1 MLRPA
6 ERQVRMV
13 IGMVP
18 DLVSFINDATNEGR
32 VTLCVYS
39 NDEERGFYICCFEN
53 VQNFR
58 RPSGVGTV
66 IKSDCDLMFAAR
78 ALVIQRRKLR
88 KLHIF
93 CREIAVCIYS
103 QIAQ

>member
-6 ERQVRMV
+6 EREVRMV

-18 DLVSFINDATNEGR
+18 NLVSFVDDATNKRR

-39 NDEERGFYICCFEN
+39 HDEKRGFYVYCFKD

-58 RPSGVGTV
+58 RPSRVGTV
-66 IKSDCDLMFAAR
+66 IKSDGDLMFAAR
-78 ALVIQRRKLR
+78 ALVI
-88 KLHIF
+88 
-93 CREIAVCIYS
+93 
-103 QIAQ
+103 

>member
-6 ERQVRMV
+6 ERQIGMV

-18 DLVSFINDATNEGR
+18 DLVAFVENATNKRR

-39 NDEERGFYICCFEN
+39 DDEKGGLYVCCLKN

-58 RPSGVGTV
+58 RPSRIGAV
-66 IKSDCDLMFAAR
+66 IKSDCDLMLAAR
-78 ALVIQRRKLR
+78 ALVIQRREFR

-93 CREIAVCIYS
+93 RCEITVCIHS
-103 QIAQ
+103 QV